1 MNPRTL
7 IGLFIASAAALTVM
21 AGPVLWPTA
30 VEAAPLCSPDLNQ
43 RTPEEVVADF
53 RAAMVAANWA
63 AVRCNIDDDAVMI
76 SDNGVTN
83 GEDEIVGELEAL
95 ARFFG
100 GSMPQQDYQSIV
112 VPILGGNRSMARVL
126 YTVDTV
132 CSDIPDGIDT
142 YVIKG
147 GQIAALTTH
156 GFIQFSC

>member
-1 MNPRTL
+1 MNARTL

-21 AGPVLWPTA
+21 TGSVLRPTA
-30 VEAAPLCSPDLNQ
+30 VEAAPVCSPDLNH
-43 RTPEEVVADF
+43 RTPEEVVVDF

-83 GEDEIVGELEAL
+83 GEDEIVGELQVL

-100 GSMPQQDYQSIV
+100 GTMPQQHNHLIV

-126 YTVDTV
+126 YTVDTTCADV
-132 CSDIPDGIDT
+132 PDGIDT

-156 GFIQFSC
+156 AFIQFSC